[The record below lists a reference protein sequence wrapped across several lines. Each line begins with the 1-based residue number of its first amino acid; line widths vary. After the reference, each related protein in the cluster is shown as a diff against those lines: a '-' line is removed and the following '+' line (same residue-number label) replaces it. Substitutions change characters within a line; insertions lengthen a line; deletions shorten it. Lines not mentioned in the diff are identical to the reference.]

1 MGLSISVFGMGY
13 VGSVSAACFTDLGH
27 RVIGVDLSPPKVEA
41 MAAGRTPIVEARM
54 AELIEKG
61 HRAGLLHAT
70 TNPEEAVCN
79 SDISFVCVGTRAC
92 AVASSIWDTSSESF
106 TRLATL

>member
-27 RVIGVDLSPPKVEA
+27 RVIGVDVSPPRVEA

-61 HRAGLLHAT
+61 HR
-70 TNPEEAVCN
+70 C
-79 SDISFVCVGTRAC
+79 RAAPC
-92 AVASSIWDTSSESF
+92 HNQSGRSS
-106 TRLATL
+106 LQL